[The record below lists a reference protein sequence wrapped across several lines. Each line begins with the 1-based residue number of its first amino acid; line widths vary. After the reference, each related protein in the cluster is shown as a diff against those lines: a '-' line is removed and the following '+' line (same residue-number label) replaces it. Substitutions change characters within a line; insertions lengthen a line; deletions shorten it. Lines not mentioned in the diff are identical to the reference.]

1 MLRRWKYRFLCWFFD
16 RPDALARRVRVENA
30 LMAHAIAGTRP
41 TPAECRE
48 LAVLL
53 GVPRWMSGNAKLCV
67 KRNNGERTMIP
78 TKQTILHD
86 PANGLHGNCLSAVL
100 ASLLHLPIDEVPLF
114 ITPDTWVK
122 DLNSWLRPF
131 GLAYCMVE
139 DFDCHIDAY
148 GIEGLWHEVS
158 GNTSRSKD
166 VTHACVAKDGEFV
179 FDPHPD
185 DTGLTKITCHG
196 FFIAL
201 EPWRVLTHNA

>member
-1 MLRRWKYRFLCWFFD
+1 M
-16 RPDALARRVRVENA
+16 
-30 LMAHAIAGTRP
+30 T
-41 TPAECRE
+41 
-48 LAVLL
+48 
-53 GVPRWMSGNAKLCV
+53 
-67 KRNNGERTMIP
+67 P
-78 TKQTILHD
+78 TKQTVLHD

-114 ITPDTWVK
+114 ISPDTWVK
-122 DLNSWLRPF
+122 DLNSWLRQF

-139 DFDCHIDAY
+139 DFECHIDAY

-158 GNTSRSKD
+158 GNTTRSKD

-201 EPWRVLTHNA
+201 EPWRALTHNNIMGAHGDPDYLKGDLSCRHVDMRVTKPRKKKEVKS